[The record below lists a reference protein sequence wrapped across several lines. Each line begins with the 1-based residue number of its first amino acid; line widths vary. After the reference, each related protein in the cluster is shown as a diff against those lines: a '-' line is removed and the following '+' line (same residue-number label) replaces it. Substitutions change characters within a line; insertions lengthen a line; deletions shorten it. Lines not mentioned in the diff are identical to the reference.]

1 MDHISIIE
9 EGSKGPY
16 TRAINVLV
24 KLRNAPFEYLS
35 RHSNFGKILFSLVL
49 FVLYNAY
56 LIGCIV
62 RKVQYILGQWA
73 LILATDVYF
82 ANPVLVFVT
91 KIILTYCEKK
101 MFNALSLCTRFSN
114 FGFRSLF
121 QTWKKIEFKTNLI
134 FFRVW
139 TWFLLPV

>member
-62 RKVQYILGQWA
+62 RKALYIYQDSEL
-73 LILATDVYF
+73 LVTVVYF
-82 ANPVLVFVT
+82 ANPVLV
-91 KIILTYCEKK
+91 I
-101 MFNALSLCTRFSN
+101 
-114 FGFRSLF
+114 
-121 QTWKKIEFKTNLI
+121 
-134 FFRVW
+134 
-139 TWFLLPV
+139 LLPKLF

>member
-1 MDHISIIE
+1 MILKLLVFTLIYVRESKISEILLIGFTFDKKEAFTADQPALIHMCLISIKWLVSDNMDHISIIE

-62 RKVQYILGQWA
+62 RKVQYIYQDSGL
-73 LILATDVYF
+73 LET
-82 ANPVLVFVT
+82 VF
-91 KIILTYCEKK
+91 
-101 MFNALSLCTRFSN
+101 
-114 FGFRSLF
+114 
-121 QTWKKIEFKTNLI
+121 
-134 FFRVW
+134 
-139 TWFLLPV
+139 